1 MAFRSFKNVII
12 FLPVY
17 NDRTLVC
24 PIMLQEFMC
33 RGPHFSVTKPGGSH
47 EKPVALNCTLDRIC
61 ESNTAQ
67 LRLGNGMGFVPKYD
81 LHRYSVK
88 YPEDPRGV
96 PETLRHPHHSSHVI
110 RIDCLF
116 PLVANDENQIGPSTS
131 VVLLESSL
139 IHEQQGKWWL
149 VVYETPIF
157 VGQYGKH
164 PLSMLSIQQNYTF
177 AGESVNDSWDV

>member
-1 MAFRSFKNVII
+1 MIGHLFFRSCCRNLQEHGLSM
-12 FLPVY
+12 LPVV
-17 NDRTLVC
+17 NLCAVG
-24 PIMLQEFMC
+24 PISLLQ
-33 RGPHFSVTKPGGSH
+33 SH
-47 EKPVALNCTLDRIC
+47 AVLTIPAALNCTLDRIC

-139 IHEQQGKWWL
+139 IHEQQGK
-149 VVYETPIF
+149 
-157 VGQYGKH
+157 
-164 PLSMLSIQQNYTF
+164 
-177 AGESVNDSWDV
+177 